1 MAQKWARWITKQL
14 EAESFLYA
22 LETLELGVSRVLA
35 LIVVVVVISA
45 TANLAWTIA
54 VELFR
59 PPFGIF
65 RTSLI
70 VIFGLIL
77 DVLIA
82 MELLEN
88 IAVYLKRSVLQVEL
102 VLATA
107 LIAISR
113 KIIILDFPNTPA
125 LKLVGLAAAIAALSL
140 SYWLVRRSSQEL
152 LNKE

>member
-1 MAQKWARWITKQL
+1 MAQKWARWISKQL

-59 PPFGIF
+59 SPFGAF
-65 RTSLI
+65 RTELI
-70 VIFGLIL
+70 IIFGLIL

-88 IAVYLKRSVLQVEL
+88 IAVYLRRSVLQVEL

-140 SYWLVRRSSQEL
+140 SYWLVRKSSQDIS
-152 LNKE
+152 NKG

>member
-1 MAQKWARWITKQL
+1 MVTKWARWISKQL

-22 LETLELGVSRVLA
+22 LETLEIGVSRVLA

-54 VELFR
+54 ADLFR
-59 PPFGIF
+59 PPYGRFGIG
-65 RTSLI
+65 LI
-70 VIFGLIL
+70 SVFGLIL

-88 IAVYLKRSVLQVEL
+88 IAVYLRRSVLQIEL

-107 LIAISR
+107 LIAIAR
-113 KIIILDFPNTPA
+113 KIIVLDFPNTPA
-125 LKLVGLAAAIAALSL
+125 FKLVGLASAIVALAI
-140 SYWLVRRSSQEL
+140 SYWLVRKSCP
-152 LNKE
+152 KESEE